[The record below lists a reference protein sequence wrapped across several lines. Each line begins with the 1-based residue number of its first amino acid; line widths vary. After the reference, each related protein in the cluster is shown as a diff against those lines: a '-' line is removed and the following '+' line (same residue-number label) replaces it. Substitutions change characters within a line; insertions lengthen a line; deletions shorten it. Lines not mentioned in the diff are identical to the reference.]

1 MQIFTS
7 LSGAADWM
15 SGALAFASVYGLVV
29 AGVLVVLGAVGLFF
43 EIMNSRHPE
52 RRIQADRRNPRK
64 WKELAHAPGSIAI
77 IAFCFSGG
85 IFAQLQGWTI
95 APWPASW
102 LYWPLSLGIS
112 IVLYDAWFYW
122 IHRLLHWRPMYRFH
136 ALHHRSVAPT
146 VWTNHHETF
155 TEAFLNQ
162 AYYLVI
168 PFILPIP
175 WQMLVVQ
182 KLYDQASGM
191 LGHAGFEH
199 FASPA
204 GRAPFPFAS
213 TVFHDQ
219 HHAHFR
225 YNYGHTFSWW
235 DRLMGTVHPTYD
247 ERLASFE
254 PAAAAPAEAA
264 APASEPARRFTLQRQ
279 AERQEPDRGPGR
291 DA

>member
-1 MQIFTS
+1 MDILTS
-7 LSGAADWM
+7 LSGSEGWKANIT
-15 SGALAFASVYGLVV
+15 AFALIYGAVV
-29 AGVLVVLGAVGLFF
+29 TVLIIVLVIVGLFF

-52 RRIQADRRNPRK
+52 RRIQKDRRNRRK
-64 WKELAHAPGSIAI
+64 WKELTHAPGSIAV

-95 APWPASW
+95 TPWTLSW
-102 LYWPLSLGIS
+102 WSVPLSLGIS

-136 ALHHRSVAPT
+136 ALHHKSVAPT
-146 VWTNHHETF
+146 VWTNHHESL

-162 AYYLVI
+162 AFYLII

-175 WQMLVVQ
+175 WQIMVVQ
-182 KLYDQASGM
+182 KLYDQVSGM

-204 GRAPFPFAS
+204 GRSPFPLAS

-219 HHAHFR
+219 HHGHFR

-235 DRLMGTVHPTYD
+235 DRLIGTIHPTYD
-247 ERLASFE
+247 ETLASFE
-254 PAAAAPAEAA
+254 PGTKVLSRPSDTNEL
-264 APASEPARRFTLQRQ
+264 R
-279 AERQEPDRGPGR
+279 
-291 DA
+291 